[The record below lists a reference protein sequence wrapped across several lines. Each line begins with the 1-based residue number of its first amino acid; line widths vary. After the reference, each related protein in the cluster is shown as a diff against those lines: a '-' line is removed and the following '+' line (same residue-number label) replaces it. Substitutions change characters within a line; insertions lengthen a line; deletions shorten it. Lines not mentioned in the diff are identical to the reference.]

1 MGRSTQ
7 LVVHRLVPDSA
18 GAELKVRFQQRN
30 LREYAICPP
39 QGATKHL
46 GGGFLINRK
55 CIRVC
60 LKTGEMLDIW
70 PKIVVSRQKRKKCC
84 GLSRT
89 FDAEN
94 KISGY
99 NRLCFVAF
107 NRL

>member
-7 LVVHRLVPDSA
+7 LVVHWLVPDSA

-70 PKIVVSRQKRKKCC
+70 PKIVGC

-99 NRLCFVAF
+99 NRLCFVVF